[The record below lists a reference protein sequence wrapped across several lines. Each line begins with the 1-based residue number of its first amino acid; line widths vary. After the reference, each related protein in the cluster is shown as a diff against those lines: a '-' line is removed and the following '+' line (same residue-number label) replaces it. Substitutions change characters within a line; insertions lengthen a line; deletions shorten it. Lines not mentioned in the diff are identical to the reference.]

1 MHAFTFVFGAMPK
14 LFAFGT
20 GAESQVSFGCAVVFG
35 MAVNAFIG
43 TLFVPYFWDFMERI
57 GGRFGSTRVKV

>member
-1 MHAFTFVFGAMPK
+1 MPS
-14 LFAFGT
+14 LLYSVQCQCFFGT
-20 GAESQVSFGCAVVFG
+20 GAESQVSLGCAVVFG
-35 MAVNAFIG
+35 MAVNALIG